1 VASCQFALH
10 YFFKNQQTFCQFLR
24 NVSECTKL
32 GGHFIGTCYDG
43 ETVFKLLKSSKKDDG
58 VTIMKGDRKIY
69 EVIKKYDETGFPDDD
84 MSLGYP
90 IHVFQE
96 SINQYIQEYLVNFP
110 YFIRIMEDFGFVLA
124 TKDEAKHMGLPDG
137 TAMFSELF
145 TNMEDEIKRD
155 SNKQANYRTAVFMSP
170 EEKRISFMNRYFVFK
185 KVRSVDAKKM
195 MEMLLKEEEFKDR
208 NSAETLKEV
217 EEMVDV
223 LQNRQVAQNGDSHE
237 ISKGDQMRMK
247 ERAEVEKPIV
257 KKRRLVLKKAVPL
270 PAPVAPLPVVE
281 SISEVTLAGPKFT
294 GETMKLKK
302 RK

>member
-1 VASCQFALH
+1 
-10 YFFKNQQTFCQFLR
+10 
-24 NVSECTKL
+24 
-32 GGHFIGTCYDG
+32 
-43 ETVFKLLKSSKKDDG
+43 
-58 VTIMKGDRKIY
+58 
-69 EVIKKYDETGFPDDD
+69 
-84 MSLGYP
+84 
-90 IHVFQE
+90 
-96 SINQYIQEYLVNFP
+96 
-110 YFIRIMEDFGFVLA
+110 LA

-257 KKRRLVLKKAVPL
+257 KKRRLVLKKPVPL
-270 PAPVAPLPVVE
+270 PAPVAPLPIVE